1 MQTLLQRLTSRK
13 FLISIIAG
21 LIITFGENFGID
33 LDPEQVAGLVGVVA
47 AFVTGEAVIDKQ
59 RVSAL
64 VASEVEQFKVQAN
77 TYVASLQ
84 KKLESLQAEEPPSA

>member
-13 FLISIIAG
+13 FLVSIIAG

-84 KKLESLQAEEPPSA
+84 KKLESLQAEAPDA

>member
-1 MQTLLQRLTSRK
+1 M
-13 FLISIIAG
+13 
-21 LIITFGENFGID
+21 
-33 LDPEQVAGLVGVVA
+33 A

-84 KKLESLQAEEPPSA
+84 KKLESLQAEAPDA

>member
-13 FLISIIAG
+13 FLVSIIAG

-33 LDPEQVAGLVGVVA
+33 LDPEQVAGLVGVLA

-84 KKLESLQAEEPPSA
+84 KKLESLQAEGE

>member
-47 AFVTGEAVIDKQ
+47 AFISGEAVIDKQ

-84 KKLESLQAEEPPSA
+84 KKLESLQAEAPDA

>member
-84 KKLESLQAEEPPSA
+84 KKLESLQAEAPDA